1 MQNRSQLE
9 SYAKAVRS
17 IGCEVYRHRGKILKQ
32 KAGTSFQPL
41 WCEKKKDN
49 KWSFVVNREHDMIKQ
64 IKSMALDNP
73 EKAINTL
80 LNFIEETL
88 PTKTIYINEAKGEE
102 SQIEPFT
109 GINPSI
115 ITDMMRTMYDNQIKM
130 GKTSEQAKAYL
141 KTVEPFNLF
150 EDLIENL

>member
-1 MQNRSQLE
+1 
-9 SYAKAVRS
+9 
-17 IGCEVYRHRGKILKQ
+17 
-32 KAGTSFQPL
+32 
-41 WCEKKKDN
+41 
-49 KWSFVVNREHDMIKQ
+49 
-64 IKSMALDNP
+64 MALDNP

-80 LNFIEETL
+80 LSFIEETL

-102 SQIEPFT
+102 SQLEPFT
-109 GINPSI
+109 SINPSI

-130 GKTSEQAKAYL
+130 GKTSEQTKAYL

>member
-1 MQNRSQLE
+1 M
-9 SYAKAVRS
+9 
-17 IGCEVYRHRGKILKQ
+17 
-32 KAGTSFQPL
+32 
-41 WCEKKKDN
+41 
-49 KWSFVVNREHDMIKQ
+49 VNREHDMIKQ

-80 LNFIEETL
+80 LSFIEETL
-88 PTKTIYINEAKGEE
+88 PTKTIYINEA
-102 SQIEPFT
+102 FM

-115 ITDMMRTMYDNQIKM
+115 ITDMMRTMYDNQIKT

>member
-1 MQNRSQLE
+1 
-9 SYAKAVRS
+9 
-17 IGCEVYRHRGKILKQ
+17 
-32 KAGTSFQPL
+32 
-41 WCEKKKDN
+41 
-49 KWSFVVNREHDMIKQ
+49 VVNREHDMIKQ

-80 LNFIEETL
+80 LSFIEETL

-102 SQIEPFT
+102 SQLEPFM

-115 ITDMMRTMYDNQIKM
+115 ITDMMRTMYDNQIKT

>member
-1 MQNRSQLE
+1 MLSCPSINTFCF
-9 SYAKAVRS
+9 S
-17 IGCEVYRHRGKILKQ
+17 IGCF
-32 KAGTSFQPL
+32 A
-41 WCEKKKDN
+41 
-49 KWSFVVNREHDMIKQ
+49 RER
-64 IKSMALDNP
+64 
-73 EKAINTL
+73 T
-80 LNFIEETL
+80 FIEETL

-102 SQIEPFT
+102 SQLEPFT

-115 ITDMMRTMYDNQIKM
+115 ITDMMRTMYDNQIKT